1 MDDAWMLT
9 GFYGNPITVNRE
21 HSWALLKQLCLKLD
35 LPWLY
40 MGDFNEIT
48 KAEEKKGGALRPEGQ
63 MKAFRDAL
71 DFCGFR
77 DLGFVGLP
85 FTWCNNQFDGEV
97 TWIWLDRGV
106 ATPSWSQLFPTIRVH
121 HLPGTLSDHC
131 PLWLCSDDENVK
143 FYKKSR
149 PFRFE
154 AVWLKDEGCE
164 VVIKKAWSGRNM
176 GEPVD
181 RLIWK
186 VDACRSSLQTW
197 SRTSFGNIRRLLT
210 QKKKQLAQAE
220 ATSMAGDHHDQIRV
234 LRSEV
239 YELMVKEECL
249 WHQRSRVDWLKSG
262 DMNTSYFHSRAT
274 QRNKRNF
281 ISKLNL
287 NDGSVVTDEKQIGEA
302 MVDYFK

>member
-97 TWIWLDRGV
+97 TWIRLDRGV

-131 PLWLCSDDENVK
+131 PLWLCFDDENVK

-181 RLIWK
+181 RLI
-186 VDACRSSLQTW
+186 
-197 SRTSFGNIRRLLT
+197 
-210 QKKKQLAQAE
+210 
-220 ATSMAGDHHDQIRV
+220 
-234 LRSEV
+234 
-239 YELMVKEECL
+239 
-249 WHQRSRVDWLKSG
+249 
-262 DMNTSYFHSRAT
+262 
-274 QRNKRNF
+274 
-281 ISKLNL
+281 
-287 NDGSVVTDEKQIGEA
+287 
-302 MVDYFK
+302 